1 MDNSFK
7 MINFKEMQELMN
19 EQKQQISKIRKL
31 LDDLEDNQRVL
42 SEKMD
47 KIQYSFLYDDEQ
59 ENENSQ
65 SDSESEDES
74 SSGSNSIMFD
84 ENDDEIDYQN
94 MNISE
99 NLYVALGLSQIEIK
113 RNSNTEEQEWRPP
126 KRSGL
131 NNSMRLV

>member
-1 MDNSFK
+1 
-7 MINFKEMQELMN
+7 MINFKEMQDLMN
-19 EQKQQISKIRKL
+19 KQKQQISKIRKI

-47 KIQYSFLYDDEQ
+47 KIQYSFLYDDNDEQ

-65 SDSESEDES
+65 PDSESEDDS

-99 NLYVALGLSQIEIK
+99 NLYVALGLSQIERK

-131 NNSMRLV
+131 DNSMRLV

>member
-1 MDNSFK
+1 
-7 MINFKEMQELMN
+7 MINFKEMQDLMN
-19 EQKQQISKIRKL
+19 KQKQQISKIRKI
-31 LDDLEDNQRVL
+31 LDVLEDNQRVL

-47 KIQYSFLYDDEQ
+47 KIQYSFSYDDDEQ

-65 SDSESEDES
+65 SDSQSDSESEDDS

-84 ENDDEIDYQN
+84 ENVHEIDYQN

-99 NLYVALGLSQIEIK
+99 NLYVALGLSQIERK
-113 RNSNTEEQEWRPP
+113 RDSNTEEQEWRPP
-126 KRSGL
+126 RRSGL